1 MSRLTTLIDRFAS
14 TKILCIGDI
23 MLDEFLYGV
32 VNRISPE
39 APVPIMKMNGV
50 SRMLGGAG
58 NVVSNLR
65 SLGCPTTFIGVVG
78 RDTEGEEIR
87 RYLEETG
94 CQSELIVK
102 DDYETTIKIRFV
114 AGKHHLLRADKE
126 QELLMDKELTLQLL
140 DRIDKFLPESNIV
153 LLSDYGKGIFDA
165 QTTQAVI
172 NRCRALGKPVIVDP
186 KGSDYS
192 RYRGATLIKPN
203 IKEFTEAT
211 GIGLDFS
218 STDWPKHVQQGARQ
232 LFNQFGIEQLLVTLS
247 EHGMIFI
254 NATQENQWVQIPTEA
269 KEVFD
274 VSGAGDTSLACLGAS
289 LAAGAQI
296 PEALQLSNTAAGI
309 VVGKFGTACVTP
321 DELKLALG
329 KKESICTWKRRDN
342 VLSVSQLLP
351 IIHQAQAHGKKVG
364 FTNGCFD
371 LLHLGHL
378 QSFIKTRELC
388 DLLIVGINTDAS
400 VKRLKGEHRPINSE
414 EMRSLLVSSLEYV
427 DYVVLFDDDT
437 ALPLLE
443 KLRPD
448 IIAKEGYPL
457 DRWPEGQFVVS
468 YGGQAVEL
476 PRLDGFSSTD
486 LIKRINS
493 AES

>member
-1 MSRLTTLIDRFAS
+1 
-14 TKILCIGDI
+14 
-23 MLDEFLYGV
+23 
-32 VNRISPE
+32 
-39 APVPIMKMNGV
+39 
-50 SRMLGGAG
+50 
-58 NVVSNLR
+58 
-65 SLGCPTTFIGVVG
+65 
-78 RDTEGEEIR
+78 
-87 RYLEETG
+87 
-94 CQSELIVK
+94 
-102 DDYETTIKIRFV
+102 
-114 AGKHHLLRADKE
+114 
-126 QELLMDKELTLQLL
+126 
-140 DRIDKFLPESNIV
+140 
-153 LLSDYGKGIFDA
+153 
-165 QTTQAVI
+165 
-172 NRCRALGKPVIVDP
+172 
-186 KGSDYS
+186 
-192 RYRGATLIKPN
+192 
-203 IKEFTEAT
+203 
-211 GIGLDFS
+211 
-218 STDWPKHVQQGARQ
+218 
-232 LFNQFGIEQLLVTLS
+232 
-247 EHGMIFI
+247 
-254 NATQENQWVQIPTEA
+254 
-269 KEVFD
+269 
-274 VSGAGDTSLACLGAS
+274 LGAS